1 MGSKEDLNNSFSLK
15 LAKIYEDDDITVAV
29 APNEHELET
38 IILSIVREKG
48 SIGFRELK
56 SRFSGIVSEDKLR
69 RTLSKL
75 AQNNKIHIDK
85 DGLLYLAEIDESEW
99 A

>member
-1 MGSKEDLNNSFSLK
+1 MSSKEERSSSFNLR
-15 LAKIYEDDDITVAV
+15 LAKIYEDDDITVAI

-38 IILSIVREKG
+38 IILNIVRERG
-48 SIGFRELK
+48 SIDFKELK
-56 SRFSGIVSEDKLR
+56 CSFSGIVSEDKLK
-69 RTLSKL
+69 RTLSRL